1 MLKTIIALRKH
12 IMNSQY
18 LSTLIELQILGAKN
32 PIKISTSKIAIIL
45 NKTQQTASQHLLYLE
60 KNGFISRFKID
71 GNDMIQ
77 ITHLGLNHLLI
88 IVQKMQSAF
97 DDEKSYSVSGKV
109 FSGLGE
115 GAYYISLMGYKKQFT
130 SKLGFEPY
138 PGTLNLKLSSNFHKQ
153 FINNLS
159 ELTGVT
165 INGFTDKERTRFDDI
180 INAKFIDTFRFFTL
194 DTDHYT
200 WWSYMRQ
207 ARERNIGW
215 RIDYFCVSNALKSK
229 LLSSIIL
236 KDIMGS
242 DHAPIL
248 LEISK

>member
-1 MLKTIIALRKH
+1 MLKTIITLKKYV
-12 IMNSQY
+12 MNSQY

-32 PIKISTSKIAIIL
+32 PIKISTVEIAIIL

-60 KNGFISRFKID
+60 KNEFISRFKID
-71 GNDMIQ
+71 GNDMLQ
-77 ITHLGLNHLLI
+77 ITNLGLNHLLT

-115 GAYYISLMGYKKQFT
+115 GAYYISLMGYKKQFI

-138 PGTLNLKLSSNFHKQ
+138 PGTLNLKLSSNLHKQ

-165 INGFTDKERTRFDDI
+165 INGFTDKKRSYGNVLCFPALINSSIKGSVILIERTHHDDSVLELI
-180 INAKFIDTFRFFTL
+180 SSFYLRK
-194 DTDHYT
+194 
-200 WWSYMRQ
+200 
-207 ARERNIGW
+207 
-215 RIDYFCVSNALKSK
+215 K
-229 LLSSIIL
+229 LRLVDG
-236 KDIMGS
+236 DIV
-242 DHAPIL
+242 DVHVL
-248 LEISK
+248 V

>member
-1 MLKTIIALRKH
+1 MLKTIITLKKYV
-12 IMNSQY
+12 MNSQY

-32 PIKISTSKIAIIL
+32 PIKISTVEIAIIL

-60 KNGFISRFKID
+60 NPSRLGDKFLHLLYLEKNGSISRFKID
-71 GNDMIQ
+71 GNDMLQ
-77 ITHLGLNHLLI
+77 ITNLGLNHLLT

-115 GAYYISLMGYKKQFT
+115 GAYYISLMGYKKQFI

-138 PGTLNLKLSSNFHKQ
+138 PGTLNLKLSSNLHKQ

-165 INGFTDKERTRFDDI
+165 INGFTD
-180 INAKFIDTFRFFTL
+180 
-194 DTDHYT
+194 
-200 WWSYMRQ
+200 
-207 ARERNIGW
+207 
-215 RIDYFCVSNALKSK
+215 
-229 LLSSIIL
+229 
-236 KDIMGS
+236 
-242 DHAPIL
+242 
-248 LEISK
+248 